1 MDRSQSSKP
10 FDISKSEVWEAWLQ
24 VKANRGAAGVDG
36 VELDEFEDRLQ
47 DNLYRVWNRM
57 ASGSYFPPPVRAVDI
72 PKPDGGV
79 RTLGV
84 PTVGTRVAQTVA
96 AKRLEAACEPRFDD
110 NSVRGSG
117 PDGTRIR
124 PWSGACGDR
133 CWQRPWVVDLDIQRF
148 FDLRGLGVA
157 GSRGRVAGCWRHGWV
172 CMSADGWG
180 WSMPSQLTGTRAA
193 REPGTPQGGP
203 VSPVLANLFLH
214 YAFDA
219 WVRREWPGVA
229 WERYADDVIVH
240 CSSQA
245 QAERVLAAIGARMG
259 GVGLELDPD
268 KTRIVYCGTER
279 AAWWNGFRKFTFLG
293 FEFRRRRAHA
303 KRGGQ
308 VTVFTPAVSPQ
319 ARKRM
324 SRRVRSWHLH
334 RRTDLS
340 FADLAGWVNPVVRG
354 WMGYYGAFRRSELT
368 PLFQQIN
375 RVLVKWVRLK
385 WRRFRNWQ
393 KLIARWEQVVTDYP
407 DYFAHWR
414 WANSL

>member
-10 FDISKSEVWEAWLQ
+10 FDISKSEVWEAWVQ

-72 PKPDGGV
+72 LKPGGGV

-84 PTVGTRVAQTVA
+84 PTVADRVAQTVA

-110 NSVRGSG
+110 DSFGF
-117 PDGTRIR
+117 R
-124 PWSGACGDR
+124 PGRNAHQAVERCRDR
-133 CWQRPWVVDLDIQRF
+133 CWRRPWVVDLDIRRF
-148 FDLRGLGVA
+148 FDCVDWELLVRAVESLEVAAWVGLYVRRWLAVDAVA
-157 GSRGRVAGCWRHGWV
+157 VDGTRVA
-172 CMSADGWG
+172 
-180 WSMPSQLTGTRAA
+180 
-193 REPGTPQGGP
+193 RERGTPQGGP
-203 VSPVLANLFLH
+203 ISPVLANLFLH

-219 WVRREWPGVA
+219 WMRREWPGVA

-259 GVGLELDPD
+259 GVGLELHPD

-279 AAWWNGFRKFTFLG
+279 AAWWDGFRKFTFLG

-407 DYFAHWR
+407 EYFAHWR
-414 WANSL
+414 WADSL